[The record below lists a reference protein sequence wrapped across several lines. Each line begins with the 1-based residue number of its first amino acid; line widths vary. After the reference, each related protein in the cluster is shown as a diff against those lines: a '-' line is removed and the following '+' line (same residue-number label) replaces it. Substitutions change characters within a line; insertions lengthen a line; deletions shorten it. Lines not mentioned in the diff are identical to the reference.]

1 MFWTRSMFTPQRW
14 ASPDVSGAVLRAAV
28 HAFQRAEAETAKD
41 PSREARAMAEFA
53 EIVVLPRLR
62 GV

>member
-1 MFWTRSMFTPQRW
+1 MFWTRSIFTPQRL
-14 ASPDVSGAVLRAAV
+14 AGPDVSGAVLRAAV
-28 HAFQRAEAETAKD
+28 RAFQRAEVEAARD
-41 PSREARAMAEFA
+41 PSREARTLAEFA